1 MWVRRIGKTHK
12 QIRSWQFENR
22 VYVLSVPF
30 FFLIISSVFPC
41 RVNNSKCRSDGEIVF
56 LQTTSSLPVSPF
68 LSLIFFSYLSYLILN
83 IA

>member
-12 QIRSWQFENR
+12 QIRSWQFANR

-30 FFLIISSVFPC
+30 FPLIISSVFPC

-56 LQTTSSLPVSPF
+56 LQTSYSLPVLLF
-68 LSLIFFSYLSYLILN
+68 IFNFFFYLSSPIEYCLV
-83 IA
+83 